1 MESEFSPPRREY
13 TREEINRCYLRWQQL
28 RNEHGANV
36 ESMKEYQ
43 YYTAVLRMAAKQQQ
57 QRQAQ
62 AQAQAQQGSQGP
74 QASYGSPNGGGNGA
88 PNGAPNGVPNGMP
101 TPGSNNNAS
110 NGMGMGMGTGMN
122 MNMGMNM
129 GATRNGAAGM
139 APSPA
144 AAAAAPVPPT
154 QPTQPAQP
162 VQAAAAAAAANTPSS
177 THSNPA
183 NTAATASSA
192 SRSLFT
198 DEQSL
203 LLKAQIQSLKIMA
216 NHMAVPPEIM
226 MVIDR
231 SLTNLPDF
239 KSILLALSADLQ
251 AHNNGGATTGATT
264 GTGTSTRQ
272 QQQQQQQPQASPPVR
287 NQQAAAAAAQQAQ
300 SPPTIQRVAKQPVQS
315 PAAAGAGAGAVA
327 GTERQVPMGKQ
338 SPMANQI
345 PSASQ
350 APATPVIE
358 TPAPAPVPAPAP
370 IPAKD
375 QEPPKQEPPVL
386 LSTYKQQHK
395 DIEKFE
401 DVSSPFIM
409 ADCFSYPDQGIP
421 SSTPPIN
428 YTDLLNQQFL
438 SIIPSLLPT
447 GLDPRSA
454 MEIYQTLIAL
464 DLDTSL
470 DYCLQQL
477 LQNPDT
483 NSNSDSKTREN
494 LILDYN
500 AMQLLPLQK
509 AIRGYVLSFEWY
521 QSTLLTNIHPN
532 FLSKNRSL
540 NIQDALLTRELFRAR
555 ELQRYKK
562 QQMEKTYKLN
572 AVLERCKSLHDARI
586 DSKAQRVKLGHRLIN
601 LHANLEK
608 EEQKRIERN
617 AKQRLQ
623 ALKANDEEAYIKLL
637 DQTKDTRITHLLKQ
651 TNAFL
656 DSLTKAVKDQQS
668 FTKDKIESHIDTKE
682 LSEDIIGDRNQNS
695 DSDSDSDS
703 EDMEREKIDYYEV
716 AHKIK
721 EEVKQQPSILVGGT
735 LKEYQLKGLQ
745 WMVSLFNNHLN
756 GILADEMGLGKTIQ
770 TISLLTYLYEK
781 KGIHGPFLVIVPLS
795 TLTNWNAEF
804 DKWAPTLRKIAFK
817 GPPTER
823 KPKQAAIKNREF
835 DVVLTTF
842 EYIIKERPLLSK
854 IKWVHTIIDEGHRM
868 KNAQSKLSLTLNT
881 YYHSDYRLILT
892 GTPLQNNLPEL
903 WALLNFV
910 LPKIFNSVKS
920 FDEWFNTPFANTGG
934 QDKIALSEE
943 ETLLII
949 RRLHKVLRPFLLRRL
964 KKDVEKELPDKV
976 EKVLKCKMSALQ
988 HKLYQQM
995 LKHRRLF
1002 IFDDSTHQKFS
1013 SSRGFNN
1020 QIMQL
1025 RKICNHPFVFEEVED
1040 QLNPTR
1046 ETNDNIWRSAG
1057 KFELLERILP
1067 KFKATGHR
1075 VLIFFQMTQV
1085 MDIMEDFLRYLDM
1098 KYLRLDGHTKSDDR
1112 TTLLN
1117 TFNAPNSEYFCFL
1130 LSTRAGGLGLNLQT
1144 ADTVIIFDTDWNP
1157 HQDLQAQDRAH
1168 RIGQKNEVRIL
1179 RLITDNSVE
1188 EAILDKAHAKL
1199 DIDGKVIQ
1207 AGKFDNK
1214 STAEEQEALLRQLL
1228 EAEEEEKKRRELGL
1242 EEDEQLDDNELNEIL
1257 ARNEDEL
1264 KAFQEIDAK
1273 RIRTQMENGITS
1285 RLMENSELPECYN
1298 VDIEAKLAEEE
1309 QQKVFVGGR
1318 GNRERKTTHYSE
1330 DLSEE
1335 QWLKQFEISDNEDDE
1350 GGPKR
1355 RRTRTADSANNA
1367 KRVKLESPSSS
1378 SSSTTT
1384 MATGANNNEAE
1395 GQAEGQVDS
1404 SAATGAT
1411 PDGVAAAA
1419 NENTPKLETG
1429 DSNGTDVKQHGNAT
1443 GGKTSAKTAKKTSK
1457 GRKKTSS
1464 NTRRNGRNY
1473 LRSIDK
1479 NAKPLKERQDISKK
1493 ARELYDY
1500 AVYYRNSD
1508 DRRLSDIFLVKP
1520 SKRLYPD
1527 YYLLIKYPAAF
1538 ENVMKHIEMNAYD
1551 SLKQVVED
1559 FHLIFANARIY
1570 NTEDSIIFKDSLE
1583 LEDAVIKKY
1592 KEMTNDT
1599 EEMDF
1604 TEFDEEYATPP
1615 LVPPSTI
1622 A

>member
-1 MESEFSPPRREY
+1 MDSEFSPPRREY

-36 ESMKEYQ
+36 ESMREYQ

-57 QRQAQ
+57 QRQ
-62 AQAQAQQGSQGP
+62 QQEP
-74 QASYGSPNGGGNGA
+74 QLHHGTTARAGVSGSPNG
-88 PNGAPNGVPNGMP
+88 VPTP
-101 TPGSNNNAS
+101 TSYTPGSNHV
-110 NGMGMGMGTGMN
+110 NGFGGGS
-122 MNMGMNM
+122 
-129 GATRNGAAGM
+129 AAV
-139 APSPA
+139 A
-144 AAAAAPVPPT
+144 AASAPASVPASVPVSHMS
-154 QPTQPAQP
+154 PGTQPAGL
-162 VQAAAAAAAANTPSS
+162 QAAAATAAATPASIN
-177 THSNPA
+177 SNSNENNDA
-183 NTAATASSA
+183 SAMASS

-216 NHMAVPPEIM
+216 NHMAVPAEIM
-226 MVIDR
+226 MVVDR
-231 SLTNLPDF
+231 SLTHMLDF

-251 AHNNGGATTGATT
+251 AHNAG
-264 GTGTSTRQ
+264 Q
-272 QQQQQQQPQASPPVR
+272 QSPQQPVAQQQPAVHQPAVHQPAVHQSAVHQQPVVQQPQQQKPSPRMTQGAKKLPAQMPYQQKKNMVASPAASSPAATAAMAPTPQQQPFVKSKKLSLSVNSAPTVGQMSPATPNTMAVPSPVVDAPRPASPP
-287 NQQAAAAAAQQAQ
+287 
-300 SPPTIQRVAKQPVQS
+300 I
-315 PAAAGAGAGAVA
+315 
-327 GTERQVPMGKQ
+327 
-338 SPMANQI
+338 
-345 PSASQ
+345 
-350 APATPVIE
+350 
-358 TPAPAPVPAPAP
+358 
-370 IPAKD
+370 KD

-386 LSTYKQQHK
+386 LSTYKKQHQ
-395 DIEKFE
+395 DIEKII
-401 DVSSPFIM
+401 DVNSPHIM
-409 ADCFSYPDQGIP
+409 VDCFSYPEHGL
-421 SSTPPIN
+421 SSSKPETTSIN
-428 YTDLLNQQFL
+428 YIDLLNQQNL
-438 SIIPSLLPT
+438 YITPSLLPV

-454 MEIYQTLIAL
+454 METYQTHIAL

-470 DYCLQQL
+470 DFCLQQL
-477 LQNPDT
+477 L
-483 NSNSDSKTREN
+483 DSEIEAKEKKD
-494 LILDYN
+494 LIMDYN

-509 AIRGYVLSFEWY
+509 AVRGYLLSFEWY

-540 NIQDALLTRELFRAR
+540 NLQDALLTRDLFKLR
-555 ELQRYKK
+555 ELQQFEK
-562 QQMEKTYKLN
+562 QQLERSSKLN
-572 AVLERCKSLHDARI
+572 SILGSCKSIHETKI
-586 DSKAQRVKLGHRLIN
+586 DKKAQRVKLGHRLIN

-608 EEQKRIERN
+608 EEQKRVERN

-651 TNAFL
+651 TNTFL

-668 FTKDKIESHIDTKE
+668 FTKDKIDSHIDSKE
-682 LSEDIIGDRNQNS
+682 KPEEINGDNDGS
-695 DSDSDSDS
+695 DSDDDI
-703 EDMEREKIDYYEV
+703 ERERIDYYEV
-716 AHKIK
+716 AHSIK

-735 LKEYQLKGLQ
+735 LKEYQVKGLQ

-770 TISLLTYLYEK
+770 TISLLTYLYEVK
-781 KGIHGPFLVIVPLS
+781 EVHGPFLVIVPLS

-804 DKWAPTLRKIAFK
+804 DKWAPKLKKIAFK
-817 GPPTER
+817 GPPMER
-823 KPKQAAIKNREF
+823 KPKQAAIRNREF

-943 ETLLII
+943 ETLLVI

-964 KKDVEKELPDKV
+964 KKDVEKDLPDKV

-1002 IFDDSTHQKFS
+1002 IFDDSSNQKFS

-1040 QLNPTR
+1040 QINPAR
-1046 ETNDNIWRSAG
+1046 ETSDVLWRTAG

-1085 MDIMEDFLRYLDM
+1085 MDIMEDFLRHLDM

-1112 TTLLN
+1112 TLLLN

-1188 EAILDKAHAKL
+1188 EAILEKAHAKL

-1214 STAEEQEALLRQLL
+1214 STAEEQEALLRSLL
-1228 EAEEEEKKRRELGL
+1228 EAEEEERKRRELGI
-1242 EEDEQLDDNELNEIL
+1242 EEEEQLDDSELNEIL
-1257 ARNEDEL
+1257 ARNEGEI
-1264 KAFQEIDAK
+1264 KVFQDLDAQ
-1273 RIRTQMENGITS
+1273 RIRTQMESGITN

-1298 VDIEAKLAEEE
+1298 VDIDAKLAEEE
-1309 QQKVFVGGR
+1309 KQNVFVGGR
-1318 GNRERKTTHYSE
+1318 GNRERRTALYSDE
-1330 DLSEE
+1330 LSEE
-1335 QWLKQFEISDNEDDE
+1335 QWLRQFEVSDNDDEDDE
-1350 GGPKR
+1350 DGGRKR
-1355 RRTRTADSANNA
+1355 RRRRTENNA
-1367 KRVKLESPSSS
+1367 KRAKLELPDELDGP
-1378 SSSTTT
+1378 
-1384 MATGANNNEAE
+1384 ATG
-1395 GQAEGQVDS
+1395 
-1404 SAATGAT
+1404 T
-1411 PDGVAAAA
+1411 
-1419 NENTPKLETG
+1419 ENTPVPDPQE
-1429 DSNGTDVKQHGNAT
+1429 SNGNSAPPGT
-1443 GGKTSAKTAKKTSK
+1443 GAGKTSVKTAKKTSK

-1464 NTRRNGRNY
+1464 TVRKNGRNY
-1473 LRSIDK
+1473 LRSSDSLNK
-1479 NAKPLKERQDISKK
+1479 SLKERQEISQQ
-1493 ARELYDY
+1493 ARTLYDY
-1500 AVYYRNSD
+1500 AVYYRNAD

-1538 ENVMKHIEMNAYD
+1538 ENVMKHIDLNLYD

-1570 NTEDSIIFKDSLE
+1570 NTEDSIIYKDSLE
-1583 LEDAVIKKY
+1583 LEDAVITKW
-1592 KEMTNDT
+1592 KEMTNET
-1599 EEMDF
+1599 EEIDF
-1604 TEFDEEYATPP
+1604 SEFDEGYATPP
-1615 LVPPSTI
+1615 LIQPSTP

>member
-1 MESEFSPPRREY
+1 MDLEFSPPRREY

-43 YYTAVLRMAAKQQQ
+43 YYTAVLRMAARQQQ
-57 QRQAQ
+57 QRQ
-62 AQAQAQQGSQGP
+62 QQQ
-74 QASYGSPNGGGNGA
+74 QQQQQQQLQNATTAAAASSASPNNIPTPSA
-88 PNGAPNGVPNGMP
+88 Y
-101 TPGSNNNAS
+101 TPGSNGMGPVAATAVPPPHMSPQVGPQPIAPASGLTVGVNTPASTNSNSNSNSNNNNNNNNAS
-110 NGMGMGMGTGMN
+110 
-122 MNMGMNM
+122 
-129 GATRNGAAGM
+129 
-139 APSPA
+139 S
-144 AAAAAPVPPT
+144 
-154 QPTQPAQP
+154 
-162 VQAAAAAAAANTPSS
+162 
-177 THSNPA
+177 
-183 NTAATASSA
+183 

-203 LLKAQIQSLKIMA
+203 LLKAQIQSLKMMA
-216 NHMAVPPEIM
+216 NHMVVPPEIM

-231 SLTNLPDF
+231 SLTNLLDF

-251 AHNNGGATTGATT
+251 AHNAGQQMQPPV
-264 GTGTSTRQ
+264 Q
-272 QQQQQQQPQASPPVR
+272 QQQQQQQQNNVPQQKLSPQVRQGVKKPVQKVRQPKKGKVESPVAAASQPLVQNNMPAQLVNTTANINPASPIVT
-287 NQQAAAAAAQQAQ
+287 
-300 SPPTIQRVAKQPVQS
+300 SEPTPMAVQS
-315 PAAAGAGAGAVA
+315 PMV
-327 GTERQVPMGKQ
+327 EPSRPI
-338 SPMANQI
+338 SP
-345 PSASQ
+345 
-350 APATPVIE
+350 
-358 TPAPAPVPAPAP
+358 P
-370 IPAKD
+370 IPD
-375 QEPPKQEPPVL
+375 QDPPKQEPPAL
-386 LSTYKQQHK
+386 LSTYKKQHE
-395 DIEKFE
+395 DIEKYI
-401 DVSSPFIM
+401 DVASPHIM
-409 ADCFSYPDQGIP
+409 VDCFSYPEQGGIP
-421 SSTPPIN
+421 GSTPLVPPIS
-428 YTDLLNQQFL
+428 YTDLLNQQNL
-438 SIIPSLLPT
+438 SITPSLLPV

-454 MEIYQTLIAL
+454 METYQTLIAL

-470 DYCLQQL
+470 DFCLQQL
-477 LQNPDT
+477 LE
-483 NSNSDSKTREN
+483 SDSQVKDKGE
-494 LILDYN
+494 LIMDYN

-532 FLSKNRSL
+532 FLSKNRGL
-540 NIQDALLTRELFRAR
+540 NIQDALLTRELFKSR
-555 ELQRYKK
+555 ELQQYEK
-562 QQMEKTYKLN
+562 QQLEKSSKLN
-572 AVLERCKSLHDARI
+572 SILDRCKSIHDLRI
-586 DSKAQRVKLGHRLIN
+586 DKKAQRVKLGHRLIN
-601 LHANLEK
+601 LHTNLEK
-608 EEQKRIERN
+608 EELKRIERN

-651 TNAFL
+651 TNTFL

-668 FTKDKIESHIDTKE
+668 FTKDKIESHLDTQE
-682 LSEDIIGDRNQNS
+682 LSEDNVGDKNGA
-695 DSDSDSDS
+695 DSDDDL
-703 EDMEREKIDYYEV
+703 ERERIDYYEV
-716 AHKIK
+716 AHSIK

-770 TISLLTYLYEK
+770 TISLLTYLYEA
-781 KGIHGPFLVIVPLS
+781 KGVHGPFLVIVPLS

-804 DKWAPTLRKIAFK
+804 DKWAPKLRKIAFK
-817 GPPTER
+817 GPPMER
-823 KPKQAAIKNREF
+823 KPKQALIKNREF

-943 ETLLII
+943 ETLLVI

-964 KKDVEKELPDKV
+964 KKDVEKDLPDKV

-1002 IFDDSTHQKFS
+1002 IFDDSSNQKFS

-1040 QLNPTR
+1040 QINPAR
-1046 ETNDNIWRSAG
+1046 ETNDTIWRSAG

-1112 TTLLN
+1112 TALLN
-1117 TFNAPNSEYFCFL
+1117 TFNAPNSDYFCFL

-1214 STAEEQEALLRQLL
+1214 STAEEQEALLRSLL
-1228 EAEEEEKKRRELGL
+1228 EAEEEEKKRRELGI
-1242 EEDEQLDDNELNEIL
+1242 EEEEQLDDNELNEIL
-1257 ARNEDEL
+1257 ARNENEI
-1264 KAFQEIDAK
+1264 KVFQELDAQ
-1273 RIRTQMENGITS
+1273 RIRTQMENGITN

-1309 QQKVFVGGR
+1309 KQNVFVGGR
-1318 GNRERKTTHYSE
+1318 GNRERRTAHYSDE
-1330 DLSEE
+1330 LSEE
-1335 QWLKQFEISDNEDDE
+1335 QWLRQFEVSENEDEE
-1350 GGPKR
+1350 GDAGPKR
-1355 RRTRTADSANNA
+1355 RRRRAAENNA
-1367 KRVKLESPSSS
+1367 KRAKLETNKELDGP
-1378 SSSTTT
+1378 
-1384 MATGANNNEAE
+1384 ATG
-1395 GQAEGQVDS
+1395 
-1404 SAATGAT
+1404 T
-1411 PDGVAAAA
+1411 
-1419 NENTPKLETG
+1419 ENTPVLDPQESNG
-1429 DSNGTDVKQHGNAT
+1429 DSAPSGVIA
-1443 GGKTSAKTAKKTSK
+1443 GKTSIKTAKKTSK
-1457 GRKKTSS
+1457 GRKKTS
-1464 NTRRNGRNY
+1464 TAVRKNGRNY
-1473 LRSIDK
+1473 LRSAD
-1479 NAKPLKERQDISKK
+1479 NATKTLKERQEISQK

-1500 AVYYRNSD
+1500 AVYYRNAD

-1538 ENVMKHIEMNAYD
+1538 ENVMKHIDLNVYD

-1570 NTEDSIIFKDSLE
+1570 NTEDSIIFRDSLE
-1583 LEDAVIKKY
+1583 LEDAVIAKW
-1592 KEMTNDT
+1592 KEMTNEQ
-1599 EEMDF
+1599 EEVDF
-1604 TEFDEEYATPP
+1604 SEFDEEFATPP
-1615 LVPPSTI
+1615 LIPPSTPV
-1622 A
+1622 